1 MLGSCYSS
9 EFHSPGEINSLRG
22 CKAMNNRAY
31 SVLDVK
37 SFDDSKRSFSGI
49 ASTPSV
55 DRMGDSVDPMGAR
68 YALPM
73 PLLLDHDPKR
83 QVGHVEFASPGKNGI
98 PFKATIATIDTP
110 GTAKDLVDYAWDLV
124 KARLR
129 SFVSIGFRAEDFEV
143 MKDGG
148 YKFNKWEWLELSL
161 CSIPANS
168 DAVISQG
175 KSLDSVFT
183 AFKSFDTAMR
193 AATGQAH
200 ADDPTPPGA
209 AGRRNPVVRAEE
221 AKFVRKTY
229 AEQIAAFEATL
240 ALKSGRMDD
249 IMDKAAEDG
258 ATLDAE
264 QKEQYDDLDAEVK
277 SISEHLV
284 RLRSREVQNVAM
296 ARSVSDAVTPQALS
310 EMRGAPAGESR
321 GIRIP
326 AQVRAVDLPKGTAF
340 TRYVVAMGR
349 AKGNR
354 LEAADIAK
362 QWDESTPEV
371 SQLLRTPDVSAV
383 LRSTIAAGTTTD
395 ATWAGPLVV
404 YQNMASE
411 FVELLRPQ
419 TILGRIQGLRRVP
432 FNIKIPR
439 QTAGASAGWVG
450 ELQPKPVSSL
460 AFDQISLGFCKIA
473 SIVPVSDELLRFS
486 SPSAEQLIRDDLVKA
501 VAQFIDLE
509 FIDPTKAAEAGVSP
523 ASITYGV
530 TPVTATGTTS
540 TALRADVITLQKAF
554 AAAYVPLSSGVWI
567 MSSQMALSISMMLT
581 ELGQPLYPGITMAGG
596 TFLGLPVITSENVPS
611 VGNSPTDGSRIIL
624 LDASQILLADDGQVT
639 IDMSNEASLQME
651 SSPDSPA
658 TASTVFVSL
667 WQKNMTA
674 FRVERY
680 INWTT
685 RHSNSVG
692 YINGALYSQ

>member
-1 MLGSCYSS
+1 MKSGGLLFKRY
-9 EFHSPGEINSLRG
+9 EI
-22 CKAMNNRAY
+22 
-31 SVLDVK
+31 
-37 SFDDSKRSFSGI
+37 
-49 ASTPSV
+49 
-55 DRMGDSVDPMGAR
+55 
-68 YALPM
+68 
-73 PLLLDHDPKR
+73 
-83 QVGHVEFASPGKNGI
+83 
-98 PFKATIATIDTP
+98 
-110 GTAKDLVDYAWDLV
+110 
-124 KARLR
+124 
-129 SFVSIGFRAEDFEV
+129 
-143 MKDGG
+143 
-148 YKFNKWEWLELSL
+148 LELSAVTV
-161 CSIPANS
+161 PANA
-168 DAVISQG
+168 DCTISVVR
-175 KSLDSVFT
+175 SI
-183 AFKSFDTAMR
+183 DTAMR
-193 AATGQAH
+193 AATGHAH
-200 ADDPTPPGA
+200 ADDPTPPGV
-209 AGRRNPVVRAEE
+209 AGLRKPPVVKARE
-221 AKFVRKTY
+221 ANPVRKTY
-229 AEQIAAFEATL
+229 AEQISAFEATL

-258 ATLDAE
+258 VTLDAE
-264 QKEQYDDLDAEVK
+264 QKETYDDLEAEVK
-277 SISEHLV
+277 SISEHLA
-284 RLRSREVQNVAM
+284 RLRTREVANVAM
-296 ARSVSDAVTPQALS
+296 ARSVSDAPTPQALS
-310 EMRGAPAGESR
+310 EIRGAAAGDGRS
-321 GIRIP
+321 IRIP
-326 AQVRAVDLPKGTAF
+326 AQVRALDLPKGTAF
-340 TRYVVAMGR
+340 TRYLVAMGR

-371 SQLLRTPDVSAV
+371 SMLLRTPDVAAV

-395 ATWAGPLVV
+395 ATWASPLVV

-411 FVELLRPQ
+411 FVELLRPM

-460 AFDQISLGFCKIA
+460 AFDQISLGFCKVA

-486 SPSAEQLIRDDLVKA
+486 SPSAEQLIRDDLVRT

-509 FIDPTKAAEAGVSP
+509 FVDPTKAAEVGVSP

-554 AAAYVPLSSGVWI
+554 AANYISLASGVWI
-567 MSSQMALSISMMLT
+567 MSSQMALAISMMLN
-581 ELGQPLYPGITMAGG
+581 ELSQPLYPGITMAGG

-639 IDMSNEASLQME
+639 VDMSNEASLQME

-658 TASTVFVSL
+658 SASTVFVSL

>member
-1 MLGSCYSS
+1 M
-9 EFHSPGEINSLRG
+9 
-22 CKAMNNRAY
+22 NRAY
-31 SVLDVK
+31 SVLVAK
-37 SFDDSKRSFSGI
+37 ASDDGRRVFAGM
-49 ASTPSV
+49 ATTPTP
-55 DRMGDSVDPMGAR
+55 DRMGDSIDPLGAQF
-68 YALPM
+68 ANPL
-73 PLLLDHDPKR
+73 PLLHQHNHKAPI
-83 QVGHVEFASPGKNGI
+83 GHVSFGKATKAGI
-98 PFKATIATIDTP
+98 PFEAEIPVVHEPGLLKDRVDLAWGEIKAGLI
-110 GTAKDLVDYAWDLV
+110 
-124 KARLR
+124 KA
-129 SFVSIGFRAEDFEV
+129 VSIGFRPLEDGYEV
-143 MKDGG
+143 MKSGG
-148 YKFNKWEWLELSL
+148 LLFKRYEILELSAVTV
-161 CSIPANS
+161 PANADCTIS
-168 DAVISQG
+168 VIRSI
-175 KSLDSVFT
+175 
-183 AFKSFDTAMR
+183 DTAMR
-193 AATGQAH
+193 AATGHAH
-200 ADDPTPPGA
+200 ADDPTPPGV
-209 AGRRNPVVRAEE
+209 AGLRKPPVVKARE
-221 AKFVRKTY
+221 ANPVRKTY
-229 AEQIAAFEATL
+229 AEQISAFEATL

-258 ATLDAE
+258 VTLDAE
-264 QKEQYDDLDAEVK
+264 QKEVYDDLEAEVK

-284 RLRSREVQNVAM
+284 RLRSREVANVAM
-296 ARSVSDAVTPQALS
+296 ARSVSDAPTAHALS
-310 EMRGAPAGESR
+310 EMRGATAGDSR

-326 AQVRAVDLPKGTAF
+326 AQIRAMDLPKGTAF
-340 TRYVVAMGR
+340 TRYIIAMGR

-383 LRSTIAAGTTTD
+383 LRSTIAAGNTTD
-395 ATWAGPLVV
+395 ATWAGPLVY

-411 FVELLRPQ
+411 FVELLRPM

-432 FNIKIPR
+432 FNVKIPR

-460 AFDQISLGFCKIA
+460 AFDQLSLGFCKVA

-486 SPSAEQLIRDDLVKA
+486 SPSAEQLIRDDLVKT

-509 FIDPTKAAEAGVSP
+509 FVDPTKAAEAGVSP

-530 TPVTATGTTS
+530 TPVTATGTTT
-540 TALRADVITLQKAF
+540 TALRADVITLQKTF
-554 AAAYVPLSSGVWI
+554 AANYIPLSSGVWI
-567 MSSQMALSISMMLT
+567 MSSQMALAISMMLN
-581 ELGQPLYPGITMAGG
+581 ELSQPLYPGITMAGG

-639 IDMSNEASLQME
+639 VDMSNEASLQME

-658 TASTVFVSL
+658 SASTVFVSL